1 MRDVHA
7 RALTRAPARL
17 SNARGLEMG
26 DAMCELSSMDD
37 ARMCNVKSFPQK
49 WEFDIDVSVEGRP
62 EPDYHYDPSIPGPP
76 SVERILTRAFSSGLG
91 QARCLAI
98 LPLLVLRSSTHAEL
112 ILTNTATYP
121 LYLASQRVRAHDYV
135 TRYLTYPMARRP
147 RTVTRAHWTAYTRA
161 LHVVT
166 HR

>member
-49 WEFDIDVSVEGRP
+49 WELPQKFDIDFDLEARGSSHVRN
-62 EPDYHYDPSIPGPP
+62 
-76 SVERILTRAFSSGLG
+76 RIIIM
-91 QARCLAI
+91 I
-98 LPLLVLRSSTHAEL
+98 LHP
-112 ILTNTATYP
+112 
-121 LYLASQRVRAHDYV
+121 
-135 TRYLTYPMARRP
+135 
-147 RTVTRAHWTAYTRA
+147 
-161 LHVVT
+161 
-166 HR
+166 

>member
-49 WEFDIDVSVEGRP
+49 YGS
-62 EPDYHYDPSIPGPP
+62 
-76 SVERILTRAFSSGLG
+76 
-91 QARCLAI
+91 
-98 LPLLVLRSSTHAEL
+98 L
-112 ILTNTATYP
+112 ILTFR
-121 LYLASQRVRAHDYV
+121 SRVVRN
-135 TRYLTYPMARRP
+135 RIIIMILP
-147 RTVTRAHWTAYTRA
+147 
-161 LHVVT
+161 
-166 HR
+166 

>member
-1 MRDVHA
+1 
-7 RALTRAPARL
+7 
-17 SNARGLEMG
+17 MG
-26 DAMCELSSMDD
+26 DAMCELS
-37 ARMCNVKSFPQK
+37 ARWTMLECAMSKAFLKNGSL
-49 WEFDIDVSVEGRP
+49 ILISVEGRP